1 MKLQIQVIEERIEE
15 PTQEK
20 GAHGS
25 MDIIQDENSWKLL
38 IMNVHATEKGA
49 IGLKLVTHSVTALKQ
64 ETAAF
69 EVQ

>member
-1 MKLQIQVIEERIEE
+1 ML
-15 PTQEK
+15 
-20 GAHGS
+20 
-25 MDIIQDENSWKLL
+25 MDITQDANSWKLL
-38 IMNVHATEKGA
+38 VMKAPAAEKGA